1 MLVDTSLGP
10 FSPIARG
17 AGPGART
24 LCLTYQAPRKGR
36 KGQPAPMGTS
46 LIVHK
51 LPSMLGCASVSCS
64 LWLL

>member
-17 AGPGART
+17 AGPGARMW
-24 LCLTYQAPRKGR
+24 CLTYQAPR

-46 LIVHK
+46 LIVHNS
-51 LPSMLGCASVSCS
+51 LRCS
-64 LWLL
+64 AVPP